1 MSAAD
6 LAGSDASAEVAAL
19 FDAYEEALVANDVE
33 AMDAAFWDDP
43 RVVRFGIAEVQVG
56 IEAIRQWRRTANPVP
71 KDRRITSRHVLVL
84 APDVVAVDIT
94 FRNGDAPGLGRQSQT
109 WQRIDGTWRIVR
121 AHVSMI

>member
-84 APDVVAVDIT
+84 ALDVVAVDIT

>member
-94 FRNGDAPGLGRQSQT
+94 FRNGDAPGVGRQSQT